1 MLVLMSMQAAVMHS
15 ALVKSLLLQA
25 KLTDSEKKL
34 AELAAKLEHLT
45 IEKSA
50 LENRN
55 NILEKVLVMRDQE
68 ITKYKADDHMHL
80 QVLHCLLLSCKRA
93 SVMHCLLSCMNF
105 SP

>member
-1 MLVLMSMQAAVMHS
+1 M
-15 ALVKSLLLQA
+15 
-25 KLTDSEKKL
+25 TDSEKKL

-68 ITKYKADDHMHL
+68 ITKYKADDHTNL
-80 QVLHCLLLSCKRA
+80 QVLHCLLLPCKCA
-93 SVMHCLLSCMNF
+93 SGMRSLHCCMKELLSIT
-105 SP
+105 SLGL

>member
-1 MLVLMSMQAAVMHS
+1 MTSGVC
-15 ALVKSLLLQA
+15 LQA

-34 AELAAKLEHLT
+34 SELSAKLEHMA

-68 ITKYKADDHMHL
+68 ICKYKAEDHTARHQVGHSAFLCIGHICWGSLEFL
-80 QVLHCLLLSCKRA
+80 Q
-93 SVMHCLLSCMNF
+93 F
-105 SP
+105 S